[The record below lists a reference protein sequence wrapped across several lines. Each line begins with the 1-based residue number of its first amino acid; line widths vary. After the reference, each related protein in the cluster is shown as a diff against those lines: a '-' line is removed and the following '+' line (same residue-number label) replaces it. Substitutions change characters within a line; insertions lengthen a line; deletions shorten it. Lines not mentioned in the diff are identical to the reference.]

1 MNIFGKPSSDYIR
14 FSRLFLVLIAVTGLV
29 RLALSL
35 GGVPNSTVKWFSMT
49 GLMWIAVVYYLN
61 FDGNTR
67 DAMTFYHRCLGGEL
81 LMAPFSEIPSA

>member
-1 MNIFGKPSSDYIR
+1 MNIFGKPSSDYVR

-35 GGVPNSTVKWFSMT
+35 GGVPNSTVIT
-49 GLMWIAVVYYLN
+49 YLN

-67 DAMTFYHRCLGGEL
+67 DATTFYHRCLGGEL